1 MSSRCR
7 SLEAVREGADPG
19 QERPWAGG
27 TLGGPPVSTGNRGRE
42 GGRRWL
48 CSTGRGGARWG
59 RGVSEQKLQV
69 PAWRLGE
76 FRAHIEVRE
85 VTKTQLFIKSKHDLR
100 IWKTLCTPPRTKK
113 GCLREE
119 PGAGGCSGLSRHPG
133 SMASLKG
140 RAEGGLSDQAARVLY
155 LWRHG
160 GCRS

>member
-19 QERPWAGG
+19 REGPWAGPQSPQE
-27 TLGGPPVSTGNRGRE
+27 TE
-42 GGRRWL
+42 GGREAGGG
-48 CSTGRGGARWG
+48 CAPRGGAVG
-59 RGVSEQKLQV
+59 AGVSEQKLQA

-76 FRAHIEVRE
+76 FRAHIEARE

-140 RAEGGLSDQAARVLY
+140 RAEGGLPDQAARVLC

>member
-1 MSSRCR
+1 M
-7 SLEAVREGADPG
+7 
-19 QERPWAGG
+19 
-27 TLGGPPVSTGNRGRE
+27 
-42 GGRRWL
+42 
-48 CSTGRGGARWG
+48 
-59 RGVSEQKLQV
+59 SEQKLQV

-119 PGAGGCSGLSRHPG
+119 PGAGGCSGLSGHPG

-140 RAEGGLSDQAARVLY
+140 RAEGGLPDQAARVLY